1 MSAKKNYWPVLF
13 VAGLLL
19 ALILSNRTPQMP
31 GGGEAI
37 QNDLDYQAAKAKME
51 ALSLERIKAMDEGKP
66 LSADDLKKLR
76 EAGEIVDRMNK
87 FAPLVSGLYYLS
99 GKIHFALK
107 EDALAEA
114 AFRQC
119 TLIAPNQATADPGA
133 ASHIRETAAEAA
145 YQLSLLLLV
154 RRDVPGAYD
163 AANQAVSAFPQS
175 PNYLTARASALN
187 ELRRVDEAKK
197 DLAMALELDPKNARA
212 QSLLEFIRRDEA
224 PAPPKKQ

>member
-1 MSAKKNYWPVLF
+1 MKRNYWPVLF

-19 ALILSNRTPQMP
+19 ALVLSNRTAQMP

-37 QNDLDYQAAKAKME
+37 QSQAEYVEAQAKME
-51 ALSLERIKAMDEGKP
+51 ELSKGPIHALDTGKE
-66 LSADDLKKLR
+66 LTADDLKKLR
-76 EAGEIVDRMNK
+76 EAGEIVDRMNRY
-87 FAPLVSGLYYLS
+87 APLVSGLYYLS

-107 EDALAEA
+107 EDALAED

-119 TLIAPNQATADPGA
+119 TLVAPNQATADPAVA
-133 ASHIRETAAEAA
+133 AAIRETAAEAA

-163 AANQAVSAFPQS
+163 AANQAVSAVPQS
-175 PNYLTARASALN
+175 SNYLTARASALN

-197 DLAMALELDPKNARA
+197 DLAAALKLDPKNARA
-212 QSLLEFIRRDEA
+212 KSLLSFISKDSA
-224 PAPPKKQ
+224 P